1 MIIVMINNQYYDEKQ
16 GKGIDHSR
24 EEELLYYLK

>member
-1 MIIVMINNQYYDEKQ
+1 MIHVMINDQYDDEKK